1 MNTRFSILE
10 AGWATLPPSQTSKAL
25 KAMAKYKKAHPLC
38 EVTGSNKSVQVHHII
53 PVWKAPELSAE
64 PSNMISL
71 STSANIH
78 MLFGHGGNFQSKY
91 VLNIREV
98 ADKMLALRDTFDI
111 VYRSSDEV
119 TIESVEE
126 ETPCW
131 LRNLFSWIRSK
142 WFDI

>member
-10 AGWATLPPSQTSKAL
+10 AGWATLPPSQTRKAL
-25 KAMAKYKKAHPLC
+25 KAMKEYKKAHPLC

-78 MLFGHGGNFQSKY
+78 LLFGHGGNFQSKY
-91 VLNIREV
+91 NQNIREV
-98 ADKMLALRDTFDI
+98 ADKMLALQDTFDI
-111 VYRSSDEV
+111 VRRSSDEV
-119 TIESVEE
+119 TIQSESEVE
-126 ETPCW
+126 PS
-131 LRNLFSWIRSK
+131 LFRNLFSWIRSK